1 MTASSMTRPRRW
13 LPGVGTALAVL
24 AQTKK
29 APRPPKNHPEKTC
42 APASC
47 IHGAEKSSETPH
59 LPGSDKLRFFLP
71 PCLTMSQ
78 NLPASFSSTS
88 LERALDQNEAIQDTV
103 EQSAAELCVI
113 NAVLK
118 QEVPDHV
125 QTGEVAQALQKTDEL
140 ESRIQT
146 SADDLAQVELD
157 QAQLQQG
164 HAQGRSRGQSVNR

>member
-1 MTASSMTRPRRW
+1 
-13 LPGVGTALAVL
+13 
-24 AQTKK
+24 
-29 APRPPKNHPEKTC
+29 
-42 APASC
+42 
-47 IHGAEKSSETPH
+47 
-59 LPGSDKLRFFLP
+59 
-71 PCLTMSQ
+71 MSQ
-78 NLPASFSSTS
+78 NLPASFTSTS

-146 SADDLAQVELD
+146 SADDLAQVNQALKQEISARAELERQLASTQAELD

>member
-1 MTASSMTRPRRW
+1 
-13 LPGVGTALAVL
+13 
-24 AQTKK
+24 
-29 APRPPKNHPEKTC
+29 
-42 APASC
+42 
-47 IHGAEKSSETPH
+47 
-59 LPGSDKLRFFLP
+59 
-71 PCLTMSQ
+71 MSQ
-78 NLPASFSSTS
+78 NPPASFTFTSTS

-146 SADDLAQVELD
+146 SADDLAQVNQALKQEISARAELERQLASTQAALD
-157 QAQLQQG
+157 QVQTQSQG
-164 HAQGRSRGQSVNR
+164 HSCGQSATQ

>member
-1 MTASSMTRPRRW
+1 
-13 LPGVGTALAVL
+13 
-24 AQTKK
+24 
-29 APRPPKNHPEKTC
+29 
-42 APASC
+42 
-47 IHGAEKSSETPH
+47 
-59 LPGSDKLRFFLP
+59 
-71 PCLTMSQ
+71 MSQ
-78 NLPASFSSTS
+78 NPPASFTSTS

-146 SADDLAQVELD
+146 SADDLAQVNQALKQEISARAELERQLASTQAALD
-157 QAQLQQG
+157 QVQTQSQG
-164 HAQGRSRGQSVNR
+164 HSCGQSATQ